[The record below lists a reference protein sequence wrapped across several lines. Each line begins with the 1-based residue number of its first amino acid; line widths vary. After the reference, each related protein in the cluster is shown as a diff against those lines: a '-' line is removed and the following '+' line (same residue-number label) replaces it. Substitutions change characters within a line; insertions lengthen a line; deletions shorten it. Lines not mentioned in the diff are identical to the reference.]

1 MPFYLVYD
9 IIQRKH
15 KQKGEQHLKA
25 LLYKYRHAW
34 ILLYFPI
41 YMMWFSYLERTVTQE
56 YHAVHIGLDDII
68 PFNEW
73 FVIPYY
79 IWFVYV
85 VAVVAYLF
93 FVDKKEYYRCTAFLF
108 IGMTICLIIYT
119 IWPNGQILRPDLET
133 LGRDNI
139 AIRIIANLYRTDTNT
154 NVCPSIHA
162 FNSIACCIAIFHCSR
177 LSKRTF
183 LKAGSV
189 LLSISICLS
198 TMFLKQHSA
207 FDVLC
212 AFALSIFMYVVVYV
226 PDYSALTAKM
236 KSRSILPKAIDRQ

>member
-1 MPFYLVYD
+1 MKELF
-9 IIQRKH
+9 
-15 KQKGEQHLKA
+15 QK
-25 LLYKYRHAW
+25 YKHAW
-34 ILLYFPI
+34 VLLYFPI
-41 YMMWFSYLERTVTQE
+41 YMAWFSYLEQTITKD
-56 YHAVHIGLDDII
+56 YHTVHIGLDDII

-79 IWFVYV
+79 IWFAYV
-85 VAVVAYLF
+85 VLVVAYLF
-93 FVDKKEYYRCTAFLF
+93 FMDKKEYYHCTAFLF
-108 IGMTICLIIYT
+108 IGMTICLILYT
-119 IWPNGQILRPDLET
+119 IWPNGQMLRPDLDA

-162 FNSIACCIAIFHCSR
+162 FNSIACCIALFHCSR
-177 LSKRTF
+177 LKKRKF

-189 LLSISICLS
+189 ILSGSICLS

-212 AFALSIFMYVVVYV
+212 AFILSIFMYWAVYV
-226 PDYSALTAKM
+226 VDYSALIAKM
-236 KSRSILPKAIDRQ
+236 KERTQMMRKAADRQ